1 MKVSGD
7 GDICISFNV
16 NYKIHDISYSYKIS
30 TTANVL
36 QGELTRQGRKVTDFE
51 KKSDALSRK
60 RYYESELKSTMLRLR
75 GSFADVILG
84 AKKELQTSIDKS
96 FAIQSAEMEKGFT
109 KRLLELEKTYTKK
122 AIEAELSFAHQL
134 KVKDTWLEKKTK
146 EIEQKSRDST
156 NMEVARMHSQLN
168 QSVEES
174 TLLHAKL
181 RESEQAMMMI
191 QGQMSQE
198 REGYR
203 QAMANITKGRDD
215 AIAKLSS
222 TLETLQNTCA
232 KTQEAEAKMIEAQQ
246 RLQHIKQQVNL
257 ENERAN
263 ILQGKLD
270 NEVKNKNTFIK
281 VQKEMENHLSLE
293 RERADLLQQEL
304 NSEARS
310 KQEVASS
317 FQQATQENAQ
327 LKNELESTLE
337 TSLQMRDNLDHTSQ
351 QLHISN
357 DACSKLK
364 TNLSSIQD
372 KFQETV
378 VALHTTKQEY
388 SQLTSEFEENNDR
401 LTKTTELNALLEDK
415 VKQLGEK
422 VEDQELDIEAAR
434 LSEADVESCLVDTL
448 QKNSELQEQVE
459 QLTEDCHQK
468 EEEYAV
474 LEEVQNER
482 DELKTK
488 LEEQQAHCR
497 ELETEKDALED
508 YNAKVEKEHEQDR
521 DKITS
526 ALLEFDV
533 ELTNAET
540 KLNNVLE
547 LNTKLEAEKE
557 NIDKEV
563 AMLKEKVK
571 ELTDANAK
579 AQSDEDEDK
588 RMKDEVVVYEEAI
601 TMLKKQVVILQ
612 AIADDKCSRDRDE
625 VREEIRKEFKDQI
638 NDQRFEHESMIMNKN
653 ADIAALREKVERSKK
668 LTIKAR
674 KDLLKLRDEKS
685 FLEGSLERSI
695 RYIHDLKETQEIHA
709 SQQGVELVVKSPTTR
724 LSTQDFAFTM
734 NDVDEF
740 CAPIIDKALALKS
753 SSFKDIGSDLD
764 HLLSNI
770 ENQLG
775 VGCVVPP
782 TSQQQL
788 SNVNGDITTVRSW

>member
-1 MKVSGD
+1 
-7 GDICISFNV
+7 
-16 NYKIHDISYSYKIS
+16 
-30 TTANVL
+30 
-36 QGELTRQGRKVTDFE
+36 
-51 KKSDALSRK
+51 
-60 RYYESELKSTMLRLR
+60 MLRLR

-122 AIEAELSFAHQL
+122 AIEAELSFANQL

-146 EIEQKSRDST
+146 EIEQKCSST

-215 AIAKLSS
+215 AVTKLSS

-232 KTQEAEAKMIEAQQ
+232 KTQDAEAKMIEAQQ
-246 RLQHIKQQVNL
+246 RVNL

-364 TNLSSIQD
+364 TNLGSIQD

-378 VALHTTKQEY
+378 AALHTTKQEY

-508 YNAKVEKEHEQDR
+508 YKAKVGEEHEQDR
-521 DKITS
+521 DKIAS

-563 AMLKEKVK
+563 AMLREKVK

-579 AQSDEDEDK
+579 AQSDENENK
-588 RMKDEVVVYEEAI
+588 RMKDEITVYEEAI

-612 AIADDKCSRDRDE
+612 AIADEECSRDRDE

-638 NDQRFEHESMIMNKN
+638 NDQRFEHESMIMNNN

-668 LTIKAR
+668 LTVKAR

-695 RYIHDLKETQEIHA
+695 QYIHDLKETQEIHA

-740 CAPIIDKALALKS
+740 CAPIIDKAMDLKS

-764 HLLSNI
+764 HLLSSI
-770 ENQLG
+770 EKLLG
-775 VGCVVPP
+775 VGQCATVPP
-782 TSQQQL
+782 TSQQQQL
-788 SNVNGDITTVRSW
+788 SKVNQTTGDMMTTMRSW

>member
-1 MKVSGD
+1 LKVSGD
-7 GDICISFNV
+7 GYICISFNV
-16 NYKIHDISYSYKIS
+16 NYKIHDISYSYKLS

-36 QGELTRQGRKVTDFE
+36 QGELTRQGRKVTEFE
-51 KKSDALSRK
+51 KKNDALSRK

-146 EIEQKSRDST
+146 EIEQKCRDST

-203 QAMANITKGRDD
+203 QALANVTKGRDD
-215 AIAKLSS
+215 AVTKLSS

-232 KTQEAEAKMIEAQQ
+232 KAQEAEAKLIEAQQ
-246 RLQHIKQQVNL
+246 QVNI

-270 NEVKNKNTFIK
+270 NEVKNKNTLIN
-281 VQKEMENHLSLE
+281 VQKEMEKHLSLE

-317 FQQATQENAQ
+317 LQQANQENTQ

-364 TNLSSIQD
+364 TNLGSIQD

-378 VALHTTKQEY
+378 AALHTTKQEY

-401 LTKTTELNALLEDK
+401 LTKTTELNALLEAK
-415 VKQLGEK
+415 VQQLGEK

-434 LSEADVESCLVDTL
+434 LSEADVESCLADTL
-448 QKNSELQEQVE
+448 QMNSKLQQQVE
-459 QLTEDCHQK
+459 QLTEECNQK

-508 YNAKVEKEHEQDR
+508 YKAKVEEEHEQDR
-521 DKITS
+521 DKIAS

-557 NIDKEV
+557 NIDKEMIV
-563 AMLKEKVK
+563 LKEKVK

-588 RMKDEVVVYEEAI
+588 RMKDEITVYEEAI

-612 AIADDKCSRDRDE
+612 AIADEECNKCSRDRDE

-653 ADIAALREKVERSKK
+653 ADIASLREKVERSKK
-668 LTIKAR
+668 LTVKAR

-695 RYIHDLKETQEIHA
+695 QYIHDLKETQEIHA

-740 CAPIIDKALALKS
+740 CAPLIDKALALKS

-764 HLLSNI
+764 HLLSRI

>member
-1 MKVSGD
+1 MV
-7 GDICISFNV
+7 ICITSYASFYLTSCV
-16 NYKIHDISYSYKIS
+16 F

-36 QGELTRQGRKVTDFE
+36 QGELTRQGRKVTEFE

-109 KRLLELEKTYTKK
+109 KRVLELERTYTKK
-122 AIEAELSFAHQL
+122 AIEAELSFANQL
-134 KVKDTWLEKKTK
+134 KEKDTWLEKKSK
-146 EIEQKSRDST
+146 EIEQKSRDRT

-181 RESEQAMMMI
+181 RESEQTMMI
-191 QGQMSQE
+191 IRGQMSQE

-203 QAMANITKGRDD
+203 QAMSNITKGRDD
-215 AIAKLSS
+215 AVAKLSS

-232 KTQEAEAKMIEAQQ
+232 KTQEAEAKMIKAQQ
-246 RLQHIKQQVNL
+246 RLQQIEQQVNL

-270 NEVKNKNTFIK
+270 NLIN
-281 VQKEMENHLSLE
+281 VQKEMEKHLSLE

-304 NSEARS
+304 NSETRS

-317 FQQATQENAQ
+317 FQQATQENTQ

-337 TSLQMRDNLDHTSQ
+337 TSLQMRDNLDHTLQ

-364 TNLSSIQD
+364 TNLGSIQD

-401 LTKTTELNALLEDK
+401 LTKTTELNALLEGK
-415 VKQLGEK
+415 VKQLSEK

-434 LSEADVESCLVDTL
+434 LSEADVESCLADTL
-448 QKNSELQEQVE
+448 QKNSELQQQVE
-459 QLTEDCHQK
+459 QLAEECNQK
-468 EEEYAV
+468 EDEK
-474 LEEVQNER
+474 NER
-482 DELKTK
+482 DELKAK
-488 LEEQQAHCR
+488 LEEQQAHCSD
-497 ELETEKDALED
+497 LETEKDALED
-508 YNAKVEKEHEQDR
+508 YKTKVEEEHEQDR
-521 DKITS
+521 DKIAS

-533 ELTNAET
+533 EITNAET
-540 KLNNVLE
+540 KLKNVLE
-547 LNTKLEAEKE
+547 VNTKLEAEKE
-557 NIDKEV
+557 SIDKEMV
-563 AMLKEKVK
+563 VLKEKVK

-579 AQSDEDEDK
+579 AQRDEDEIK
-588 RMKDEVVVYEEAI
+588 RMEDEVVVYEEAI
-601 TMLKKQVVILQ
+601 TMLKKQIVILQ
-612 AIADDKCSRDRDE
+612 AIADEECSKCSRDKDE
-625 VREEIRKEFKDQI
+625 VREEIRQEFKDQI
-638 NDQRFEHESMIMNKN
+638 NDQRFENESMMMTKN

-668 LTIKAR
+668 LTVKAR

-695 RYIHDLKETQEIHA
+695 QYIHDLKETQEVHA

-764 HLLSNI
+764 QLLSNI

-782 TSQQQL
+782 TSQQQI

>member
-1 MKVSGD
+1 
-7 GDICISFNV
+7 
-16 NYKIHDISYSYKIS
+16 
-30 TTANVL
+30 
-36 QGELTRQGRKVTDFE
+36 VTDFE

-96 FAIQSAEMEKGFT
+96 FAIQSAQMEKGFT

-134 KVKDTWLEKKTK
+134 KEKDTWLEKKTK

-181 RESEQAMMMI
+181 RQSEQAMMMI

-232 KTQEAEAKMIEAQQ
+232 KTQDAETKLIEAQ
-246 RLQHIKQQVNL
+246 KQVNL

-270 NEVKNKNTFIK
+270 NEVKNKNTLIN
-281 VQKEMENHLSLE
+281 VQKEMEKHLSLE

-317 FQQATQENAQ
+317 LQQATQENAQ

-364 TNLSSIQD
+364 TNLGSIQD

-378 VALHTTKQEY
+378 AVLHTTKQEY
-388 SQLTSEFEENNDR
+388 SQLTSEFEVNNDR

-415 VKQLGEK
+415 VKQLGER

-448 QKNSELQEQVE
+448 QKNSELQEQVK

-488 LEEQQAHCR
+488 LGEQQAHCR

-508 YNAKVEKEHEQDR
+508 YKAKVEEEHEQDR
-521 DKITS
+521 DKIAS

-563 AMLKEKVK
+563 ATLKEKVK

-588 RMKDEVVVYEEAI
+588 RMKDEITVYEEAI

-612 AIADDKCSRDRDE
+612 AIADECSRDRDE

-638 NDQRFEHESMIMNKN
+638 NDQRLEHESMIMNKN

-668 LTIKAR
+668 LTVKAR

-695 RYIHDLKETQEIHA
+695 QYIHDLKETQEIHD
-709 SQQGVELVVKSPTTR
+709 SQQGVELVVKSPSTR

-740 CAPIIDKALALKS
+740 CAPIIDKAIALKAPN
-753 SSFKDIGSDLD
+753 SFKDIGSDLD